1 MNYTLMRAQAES
13 NYSGLRVQTLA
24 QDVAALAASGCD
36 AEALSLAISD
46 MREAV
51 TEFAQSARAYRKEAA
66 K

>member
-13 NYSGLRVQTLA
+13 NYSGLRVQSLA

-36 AEALSLAISD
+36 AEVLAMAISSL
-46 MREAV
+46 REGV
-51 TEFAQSARAYRKEAA
+51 TEFAQSARAYRKVAA